1 MLRRNLL
8 TAALALTATGG
19 LTGGAHAAGPVTI
32 TLWHME
38 QPPHR
43 VQRVQELL
51 DAFNKANPDIVARQ
65 EPQSWGD
72 VYAKAPAA
80 IAAGNAPDILFAIP
94 DFTTVIKQLGALT
107 PVQDLVA
114 ELDAKHKFIPAAVKP
129 YSYDGGV
136 WAVPLYNMALSLWYR
151 KSALAAAG
159 VAAPQTWSQ
168 WQAAAKALTKGGVY
182 GMGLPANKQLYTD
195 QTVYAVMTNAGA
207 SELFNADGSVRFD
220 NPDSVKAFR
229 FYKDLYQYTAPDAA
243 SWTWGEAEACFDSE
257 SCAMVLQ
264 FTVIKSYDQQGG
276 KPDDLGVIAV
286 PHADSQAASNTIAYS
301 NAAMIL
307 AKDPAKQA
315 AARKL
320 ITFLLEPENYGRFL
334 NMEPGLFLPVTQ
346 DGAKSA
352 SFWDDP
358 LTMKYRPQV
367 ETMIANSQSGML
379 FGFTGEKVF
388 PSIGAISAQNILAE
402 TLQKV
407 VVDGKSPEAA
417 VTAGQARMQDAA
429 RK

>member
-19 LTGGAHAAGPVTI
+19 LTGGARAAGPVTI

-51 DAFNKANPDIVARQ
+51 DAFNKANLDIVARQ
-65 EPQSWGD
+65 EPQSWGE

-94 DFTTVIKQLGALT
+94 DFTTVIKRLGALT
-107 PVQDLVA
+107 SVADLVA
-114 ELDAKHKFIPAAVKP
+114 DLDAKHKFIPAAVKP

-151 KSALAAAG
+151 KSALQAAG
-159 VAAPQTWSQ
+159 VAVPQTWSQ
-168 WQAAAKALTKGGVY
+168 WQAAAQTLTKGGVY

-195 QTVYAVMTNAGA
+195 QTVYAVMVNAGA
-207 SELFNADGSVRFD
+207 SDLFNADGSLRFD
-220 NPDSVKAFR
+220 NPATVKALG

-243 SWTWGEAEACFDSE
+243 SWTWGEAEACFDSA

-264 FTVIKSYDQQGG
+264 FTVITSYDQQGG
-276 KPDDLGVIAV
+276 KPEDLGVAPV
-286 PHADSQAASNTIAYS
+286 PHADDRSASSTISYS

-307 AKDPAKQA
+307 AKDPAKQE

-320 ITFLLEPENYGRFL
+320 ITFLLEPDNYGRFL
-334 NMEPGLFLPVTQ
+334 NMEPGLFLPVTE

-352 SFWDDP
+352 SYWGDP
-358 LTMKYRPQV
+358 LTAKYRPQV

-379 FGFTGEKVF
+379 FGFTSDKVF
-388 PSIGAISAQNILAE
+388 PAIGAISAQNILAG

-407 VVDGKSPEAA
+407 VIDGKSPAAA
-417 VTAGQARMQDAA
+417 VAAGQAEMQAAA